1 MTSHPITKKN
11 NTPTTL
17 VILGATGDLVS
28 RKIVPAV
35 FRLYKSGQLP
45 DRFRVMGFSRRDM
58 SDTDFRGYIRGTLAS
73 VEGTTPELVHAFLE
87 FFYYTRGEFESEAH
101 YGNLAKRLQSLDDEW
116 GTCTNKLFYLA
127 VPPKLYEMIFRAI
140 AASGLSIPCG
150 GDEGWTRVIVEK
162 PFGSD
167 LKTAKAL
174 DELLGKLFKE
184 EQIYRIDHY
193 LAKEMLQN
201 ILTFRFANNLF
212 ENIWNQESVERVHVR
227 LFEKLGAE
235 TRGAFYDSVGALR
248 DVGQNHL
255 LQMLAL
261 AAMDQPREW
270 GSGAIRE
277 KRLKVL
283 QALKPIKR
291 KEMHT
296 RAFRAQYDGYRES
309 KGVDQASTT
318 ETYFKVRTSLDL
330 PRWKDVPVII
340 EGGKQMHESKKEIR
354 ITLKHSTPCFCNLP
368 DGGHH
373 KNEIVIR
380 LEPTEEIEIFFWA
393 KKPGLVFENELR
405 TLHFHLRAG
414 EAHEERFGEYDR
426 LLIDCI
432 GGDQTLFVSTDEIRA
447 MWSFIDPIVSEWRK
461 DISPIE
467 TYKTGSDEISRRS
480 SFVDEHIIQQQ
491 SQGMKKHIAII
502 GLGKM
507 GGGLARQLMEKGWK
521 VTGFNRSSETTK
533 GFEKEG
539 MLGAYS
545 FQEVVDML
553 PVPKVIWLMLP
564 AGNAVDTALF
574 GKGGFASLVSKG
586 DIIIDGG
593 NSFYKDTIQRAKKL
607 KQKGIVYMDVGTS
620 GGPSGARSGASLMIG
635 GDKKA
640 FEKLEQLFKDVSI
653 KNGYQH
659 LGDAGAGHFVKM
671 VHNGIEYGMMQAIA
685 EGFAIMKKSPFKLD
699 LLRVTDIYNHGSVI
713 ESRLVGWL
721 KSAYEKFGPA
731 LKGIS
736 GSVAHTGEGAWTVKT
751 AKEYKVPAP
760 VIDDSLKYRIR
771 SVKKPD
777 YAGQVLSALRN
788 QFGGH
793 ATSGAT
799 PEKKNEKKQR

>member
-1 MTSHPITKKN
+1 MFKKN
-11 NTPTTL
+11 NIPTTIVL
-17 VILGATGDLVS
+17 LGATGDLVS
-28 RKIVPAV
+28 RKIMPAV
-35 FRLYKSGQLP
+35 FRLYKAGQLP
-45 DRFRVMGFSRRDM
+45 DRFRVIGFSRREL
-58 SDTDFRGYIRGTLAS
+58 SDADFREYIHGTLAS
-73 VEGTTPELVHAFLE
+73 VEGTTPELVGAFLE
-87 FFYYTRGEFESEAH
+87 LVYYSRGEFETQEH
-101 YGNLAKRLQSLDDEW
+101 YASLATRLTSLDDEW
-116 GTCTNKLFYLA
+116 STCSNKLFYLA
-127 VPPKLYEMIFRAI
+127 VPPKLYETIFRAL
-140 AASGLSIPCG
+140 AASGLSVPCG
-150 GDEGWTRVIVEK
+150 GDDGWTRVIVEK

-167 LKTAKAL
+167 LHTAKAL

-212 ENIWNQESVERVHVR
+212 ENIWNEGSVERVHVR

-235 TRGAFYDSVGALR
+235 SRGAFYDSVGALR

-261 AAMDQPREW
+261 ATMDQPREW
-270 GSGAIRE
+270 SSVAIRE

-283 QALKPIKR
+283 EALRPVGKG
-291 KEMHT
+291 EMAAQ
-296 RAFRAQYDGYRES
+296 AFRAQYEGYRNS
-309 KGVDQASTT
+309 KGVDETSTT
-318 ETYFKVRTSLDL
+318 ETYFKVRSALNL
-330 PRWKDVPVII
+330 PRWEGVPIII

-354 ITLKHSTPCFCNLP
+354 IVLKHPSPCFCNLP

-414 EAHEERFGEYDR
+414 DEKERFGEYDR
-426 LLIDCI
+426 LLLDCI

-447 MWSFIDPIVSEWRK
+447 MWRFIDPIVAAWK
-461 DISPIE
+461 KNTTPIE
-467 TYKTGSDEISRRS
+467 TYTPGSDEIGRRS
-480 SFVDEHIIQQQ
+480 SFVDQFITHQHTQD
-491 SQGMKKHIAII
+491 MKKQIAII

-507 GGGLARQLMEKGWK
+507 GGGLARQLMEKSWR
-521 VTGFNRSSETTK
+521 VIGFNRSSETTK
-533 GFEKEG
+533 ALEQEG
-539 MLGAYS
+539 MHGAYS
-545 FQEVVDML
+545 FQEVIDAL
-553 PVPKVIWLMLP
+553 PSPKIIWLMLP
-564 AGNAVDTALF
+564 AGDAVDIALF
-574 GKGGFASLVSKG
+574 AKGGFASLVSKG

-593 NSFYKDTIQRAKKL
+593 NSFYKDTIRRAKKL
-607 KQKGIVYMDVGTS
+607 KAKGIIYMDVGTS
-620 GGPSGARSGASLMIG
+620 GGPSGARNGASLMIG
-635 GDKKA
+635 GDEKTFK
-640 FEKLEQLFKDVSI
+640 KLEQLFKDISI
-653 KNGYQH
+653 TDGYQH
-659 LGDAGAGHFVKM
+659 LGEAGAGHFVKM

-685 EGFAIMKKSPFKLD
+685 EGFAVMKKSPMKLD

-713 ESRLVGWL
+713 ESRLIGWL
-721 KSAYEKFGPA
+721 KSAYEKYGQA

-771 SVKKPD
+771 SAKKPD

-793 ATSGAT
+793 AIEGA
-799 PEKKNEKKQR
+799 NEKQNAKKK